1 MTRAVHMLLACLLLA
16 ALYFLGGLLARQVAL
31 PPTMVMPVWP
41 PSGIALVALAL
52 FGYRLWPGVLLGS
65 LLFNGLIYV
74 DSSSVQA
81 WLAALLIG
89 VGAALQASA
98 GCWLLHRV
106 GGDLQAPLSNRIM
119 LRQVLLAGPLACLI
133 NPIWGTGAMYL
144 FDQLPLAM
152 LPEAALT
159 WWIGDSIGVIALLP
173 MLYVWQTGNLRVSR
187 HRRWMLS
194 AITLLLAT
202 LAAQTAI
209 NLRER
214 EMAQW
219 HAEQRLL
226 HNRIVHRF
234 ELQQAS
240 VEQALLMLRAL
251 FVSSQ
256 TVTRAEFS
264 SFAVEQL
271 QFADSVS
278 TLEWAP
284 RIVAAQRADFERQQ
298 REQEPAFEIRQQ
310 SAGVLVS
317 ALPRSEYFPITYI
330 EPMQNNRPALGLDLL
345 ADPSRAEFIRRVQH
359 TRRFQVSEQLV
370 WPQPEKNGWHVL
382 AGLPYP
388 VGSDTTPVSVP
399 LEGLLV
405 AVIDVEAML
414 HKAIAD
420 DRVAGLSAEVW
431 LEDGSGHLQRLL
443 RWPEVAAS
451 HGSDSQTQV
460 VQHFGDRR
468 WQLQVT
474 TSASEAPSA
483 VRAWLALAIG
493 LLLAGG
499 LGVYLLSSNQYTAR
513 VEAEVAERTEE
524 LLVARDQAVA
534 ASQAKSQFLASMSHE
549 IRTPLTAIMGYTEL
563 LLDDPQTPAPVKT
576 PLAVVLDSSRTLLTL
591 INDVLDLAKI
601 EAGHMRLAPQRC
613 SVLALVQEVVQLLQP
628 RAEQKQLLL
637 LTDYRFPLPAN
648 VQTDPLRI
656 RQILLNLLGN
666 AIKFTDIGQ
675 IQLQLQAEHDGERV
689 RFRIS
694 VSDTGVG
701 IAAADQQRIFD
712 PFEQAGNGAGQRHA
726 GTGLGLAISRQLA
739 RLLGGDIRV
748 HSVPGQGSTFV
759 FEFLAEP
766 LDDAQLVSEFERGP
780 LFDNKQARPRF
791 TGRVL
796 VAEDNTVNAKLAT
809 QLLQACGAQVDI
821 AGDGLIALS
830 MLEKA
835 RQQQQPY
842 DLVFMDMQM
851 PRMDGYEAV
860 QKLRAAGFTLP
871 VIALTANAMGGDA
884 ERCLAAGCD
893 AFASKPFQR
902 SEIEALLRQFLKLK
916 PFD

>member
-1 MTRAVHMLLACLLLA
+1 MTRAARTLLACLLLA

-74 DSSSVQA
+74 DSSSLQA
-81 WLAALLIG
+81 WLAAALIG
-89 VGAALQASA
+89 VGASLQAAA
-98 GCWLLHRV
+98 GCWLLQRV
-106 GGDLQAPLSNRIM
+106 GDREQLSFSRLLL
-119 LRQVLLAGPLACLI
+119 LRQVALAGPLACLI
-133 NPIWGTGAMYL
+133 NPIWGTSSLVLLG
-144 FDQLPLAM
+144 QLPLAM
-152 LPEAALT
+152 VPEAALT
-159 WWIGDSIGVIALLP
+159 WWIGDTIGVIAFLP
-173 MLYVWQTGNLRVSR
+173 LLYVWQTGDRRLSR
-187 HRRWMLS
+187 QRRWTLS
-194 AITLLLAT
+194 AIVLLLAI

-219 HAEQRLL
+219 HAEQHLL
-226 HNRIVHRF
+226 HSRIFHRF

-256 TVTRAEFS
+256 TVTREEFR
-264 SFAVEQL
+264 SFAIEQL
-271 QFADSVS
+271 QFANSVS

-284 RIVAAQRADFERQQ
+284 RVLAEQRAGFEQLQ
-298 REQEPAFEIRQQ
+298 RELEPAFEIRQH
-310 SAGVLVS
+310 SAGVMVS

-330 EPMQNNRPALGLDLL
+330 EPMQDNRAALGLDLL
-345 ADPSRAEFIRRVQH
+345 ADPNRAAFVRRVQH
-359 TRRFQVSEQLV
+359 TRRFQVSEQLE

-382 AGLPYP
+382 AGVPYP
-388 VGSDTTPVSVP
+388 VGNDTAPVAAP
-399 LEGLLV
+399 LQGLLV

-414 HKAIAD
+414 QHAIGSD
-420 DRVAGLSAEVW
+420 GVAGLSADVW
-431 LEDGSGHLQRLL
+431 MEDGSGHLQRLL
-443 RWPEVAAS
+443 QWPATRAS
-451 HGSDSQTQV
+451 NGNDSESRFV
-460 VQHFGDRR
+460 RHFGDRR
-468 WQLQVT
+468 WQLVLT
-474 TSASEAPSA
+474 TAVSEAPPA
-483 VRAWLALAIG
+483 HRAWFAMALG
-493 LLLAGG
+493 LMLAGG
-499 LGVYLLSSNQYTAR
+499 LGIYLLSSNQYTAR

-534 ASQAKSQFLASMSHE
+534 ANQAKSQFLANMSHE

-563 LLDDPQTPAPVKT
+563 LLDDPQTPPSVKT

-601 EAGHMRLAPQRC
+601 EAGHMHLVPQRC

-637 LTDYRFPLPAN
+637 LTDYRFPLPAH
-648 VQTDPLRI
+648 VQTDPLRV

-675 IQLQLQAEHDGERV
+675 IQLQLQAERDDGHV

-694 VSDTGVG
+694 ISDTGTG
-701 IAAADQQRIFD
+701 IAATDLARIFE
-712 PFEQAGNGAGQRHA
+712 PFEQASNGSGKRHV
-726 GTGLGLAISRQLA
+726 GTGLGLAIARQLA

-759 FEFLAEP
+759 FEFQAEC
-766 LDDAQLVSEFERGP
+766 LDDALLVSEFKRGP
-780 LFDNKQARPRF
+780 LFDSKQSRPRF
-791 TGRVL
+791 SGRVL

-809 QLLQACGAQVDI
+809 QLLQSCGVQVDL
-821 AGDGLIALS
+821 AADGLIALS
-830 MLEKA
+830 MLEKS
-835 RQQQQPY
+835 RQQRQLY

-851 PRMDGYEAV
+851 PRMDGYETV

-871 VIALTANAMGGDA
+871 VVALTANAMSGDR

>member
-1 MTRAVHMLLACLLLA
+1 MTRTARTLLACLLLA

-52 FGYRLWPGVLLGS
+52 FGYRLWPGILLGS

-74 DSSSVQA
+74 DSSSLQA
-81 WLAALLIG
+81 WLAATLIG
-89 VGAALQASA
+89 IGASLQAAA
-98 GCWLLHRV
+98 GCWLLQRV
-106 GGDLQAPLSNRIM
+106 GDRHAPSLSRGLL
-119 LRQVLLAGPLACLI
+119 LRQVALAGPLACLI
-133 NPIWGTGAMYL
+133 NPIWGSGALYL
-144 FDQLPLAM
+144 LDQLPLTM

-159 WWIGDSIGVIALLP
+159 WWIGDTIGVIALLP
-173 MLYVWQTGNLRVSR
+173 LLYVWQTGDRRLSR
-187 HRRWMLS
+187 QRRWTLS
-194 AITLLLAT
+194 AIVLLLAI

-214 EMAQW
+214 ELAQW
-219 HAEQRLL
+219 HAEQSLL
-226 HNRIVHRF
+226 HSRIYHRF

-240 VEQALLMLRAL
+240 VEQSLLMLRAL
-251 FVSSQ
+251 FSSSQ
-256 TVTRAEFS
+256 SVTRQEFG
-264 SFAVEQL
+264 SFAAEQL
-271 QFADSVS
+271 QFANSVS

-284 RIVAAQRADFERQQ
+284 RVLAEQRAGFEHAQREL
-298 REQEPAFEIRQQ
+298 EPAFEIRQH
-310 SAGVLVS
+310 SAGVMVS

-330 EPMQNNRPALGLDLL
+330 EPMQDNRSALGLDLL
-345 ADPSRAEFIRRVQH
+345 ADPNRAAFVRRVQH

-382 AGLPYP
+382 AGVPYP
-388 VGSDTTPVSVP
+388 VGSETAPVAAP
-399 LEGLLV
+399 LEGVLV

-414 HKAIAD
+414 QHAIGSD
-420 DRVAGLSAEVW
+420 GITGLSAEVW
-431 LEDGSGHLQRLL
+431 MEDGSGHLQRLL
-443 RWPEVAAS
+443 QWPVNHVS
-451 HGSDSQTQV
+451 NSNDSQNHFVRQ
-460 VQHFGDRR
+460 FGDRR
-468 WQLQVT
+468 WQLVLAT
-474 TSASEAPSA
+474 AASAAPPA
-483 VRAWLALAIG
+483 HRAWLAMAMG
-493 LLLAGG
+493 LLLVGG
-499 LGVYLLSSNQYTAR
+499 LGIYLLSSNQYTAR

-524 LLVARDQAVA
+524 LLIARDQAVA
-534 ASQAKSQFLASMSHE
+534 ANQAKSQFLANMSHE

-563 LLDDPQTPAPVKT
+563 LLDDPQTPPAVKT

-601 EAGHMRLAPQRC
+601 ESGHMRLVPQRC

-637 LTDYRFPLPAN
+637 LTDYRFPLPAH
-648 VQTDPLRI
+648 VQTDPLRV

-675 IQLQLQAEHDGERV
+675 IQLQLQAERDNGQA

-694 VSDTGVG
+694 ISDTGIG
-701 IAAADQQRIFD
+701 IPATDVARIFE
-712 PFEQAGNGAGQRHA
+712 PFEQANNGAKRHV

-759 FEFLAEP
+759 FEFQAEC
-766 LDDAQLVSEFERGP
+766 LDDALLVSEFERGP
-780 LFDNKQARPRF
+780 LLDSKPTRPRF
-791 TGRVL
+791 SGRVL

-809 QLLQACGAQVDI
+809 QLLQSCGVQVDL
-821 AGDGLIALS
+821 AADGLIALS
-830 MLEKA
+830 MLEKS

-851 PRMDGYEAV
+851 PRMDGYETV
-860 QKLRAAGFTLP
+860 QKLRAAGFTVP
-871 VIALTANAMGGDA
+871 VIALTANAMSGDR

-902 SEIEALLRQFLKLK
+902 SEIEALLRQFLRLK